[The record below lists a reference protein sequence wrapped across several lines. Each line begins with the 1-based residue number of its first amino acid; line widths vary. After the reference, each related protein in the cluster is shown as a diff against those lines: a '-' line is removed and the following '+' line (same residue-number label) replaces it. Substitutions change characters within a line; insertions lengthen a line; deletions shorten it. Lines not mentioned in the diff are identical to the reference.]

1 MVSAIFNRV
10 VSLFFENKFGE
21 MKITQLHL
29 HQFFTI
35 ITYQERQRDW
45 PCEAL
50 ATTSSKIGERC

>member
-1 MVSAIFNRV
+1 
-10 VSLFFENKFGE
+10 